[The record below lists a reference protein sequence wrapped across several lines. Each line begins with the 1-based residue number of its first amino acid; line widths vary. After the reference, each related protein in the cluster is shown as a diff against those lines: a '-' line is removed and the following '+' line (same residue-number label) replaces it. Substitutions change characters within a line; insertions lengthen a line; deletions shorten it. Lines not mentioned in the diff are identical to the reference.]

1 MTHSVTVYS
10 AKPQAPKIRRCVT
23 NQLPVSCQQDR
34 LRLPMNARQTAVFSR
49 REYSGRRQILA
60 LRCLRLSGFTLL
72 ELLAAIAVVAIL
84 ASLSG
89 PVLSDLLD
97 RQRAF
102 AGATLFQQAA
112 FSARLLSL
120 RLERPVTLCPL
131 SRVASEPCG
140 DDYTDGITLWDGT
153 VVAGRVTPGALLMR
167 LALPHDLQVTNRG
180 GDSRVSA
187 TVVWHPDGTA
197 QRNLSWSVC
206 AGRHNVAVILNRIG
220 RPRTH
225 AGWGVC
231 RA

>member
-1 MTHSVTVYS
+1 MTAQSTV
-10 AKPQAPKIRRCVT
+10 P
-23 NQLPVSCQQDR
+23 CQHER
-34 LRLPMNARQTAVFSR
+34 LRLPMNARQSAVFS
-49 REYSGRRQILA
+49 GRGYFGRSQILA
-60 LRCLRLSGFTLL
+60 LSCLRLSGFTLL

-84 ASLSG
+84 AGLSG

-97 RQRAF
+97 RQRAL

-140 DDYTDGITLWDGT
+140 DDYADGITLW
-153 VVAGRVTPGALLMR
+153 AGLVGAGGVTPDSLLMR
-167 LALPHDLQVTNRG
+167 LALPHDLRVTNRG
-180 GDSRVSA
+180 GDEPVSA
-187 TVVWHPDGTA
+187 TVVWQPDGTA

-220 RPRTH
+220 RPRTR
-225 AGWGVC
+225 AGWSMC